1 LIDQSLQ
8 LSDEDAAAA
17 FHPRLRNETLS
28 KSIFSFSQPALSA
41 SQPSNLWRHIVLY
54 TRLSPLVAAL
64 LLVWSSANA
73 ADTLLGEIAVRSG
86 KTTGI
91 KPVFRDEIIAT
102 ESVSARELEKT
113 GATTLTEALDKRPGI
128 TVQTECSIC
137 NVRNVVL
144 NNLPGRYTTL
154 LVDGIPI
161 FSSVSS
167 AYGLDSVSL
176 GGLERIE
183 ISRGAG
189 TSLIA
194 PEALAGSVNI
204 VTRRPN
210 KDEFM
215 ASQQFGSYGQMNTE
229 LFGAKAFSGGAIT
242 ANFNHN
248 QHDTVDG
255 DGNKVSEY
263 TGYKRNLGGVG
274 FFVDDIAGFK
284 LKGRF
289 DSVDEKRMGGA
300 MGTDY
305 SGVKADGGGNPFDW
319 SKGKHGSPSSAGWID
334 PSTGLIVPY
343 NDGRAGMSEIIFTDR
358 QQFISSAT
366 RRLGEGSL
374 RFSFGY
380 ARHKQDSFYEKALYK
395 ADQTQYYVEASTQ
408 QPIGETLLTGG
419 LNYRYEDLSSIG
431 TDASGVPNNGIDN
444 YKYRTPGVFLQAYH
458 AFFNGLLEV
467 NGSVRY
473 DNHNVFGGIASPR
486 LNVLLNH
493 THELNSRFALGRGFR
508 APTSFFEQDHGILDT
523 SRIVRQVDKAEIS
536 DNASYTLSYAGDR
549 LAVASSLNYNRI
561 KNMALLD
568 SGATDPVTGKA
579 ITLFTSA
586 DTPVTVSGGD
596 ITATYKWTPQLE
608 ATVAAERFR
617 YDFSEPGT
625 LAFARPETRAY
636 LRLDYEWGPWTGMVR
651 GTWTGPQDLAKFYD
665 YANNQRYNFDGT
677 KKMDKS
683 PSFWTVDLRGEY
695 RINRQWSA
703 YLGADNVFDFKQSDK
718 ESMLWVDGSGA
729 IDVTHIWGP
738 NRGRFVYAGV
748 KFAL

>member
-1 LIDQSLQ
+1 MHKP
-8 LSDEDAAAA
+8 
-17 FHPRLRNETLS
+17 F
-28 KSIFSFSQPALSA
+28 
-41 SQPSNLWRHIVLY
+41 IVTPML
-54 TRLSPLVAAL
+54 AAL
-64 LLVWSSANA
+64 LLAFTGSAL
-73 ADTLLGEIAVRSG
+73 ADKELGQITVTSN
-86 KTTGI
+86 KTVGT
-91 KPVFRDEIIAT
+91 KPVLREEIIAT
-102 ESVSARELEKT
+102 ESFSARDIEKS

-128 TVQTECSIC
+128 SVQTECSIC

-154 LVDGIPI
+154 LIDGIPI

-176 GGLERIE
+176 GGLERID

-204 VTRRPN
+204 VTRRPT

-215 ASQQFGSYGQMNTE
+215 AVQQFGSYGQMNTD
-229 LFGAKAFSGGAIT
+229 LFGAKAFIGGALT

-263 TGYKRNLGGVG
+263 TGYKRNLGGIG
-274 FFVDDIAGFK
+274 FFADDIGGFK

-289 DSVDEKRMGGA
+289 DVVDEKRMGGA

-305 SGVKADGGGNPFDW
+305 NGVKADGSGNPFDW
-319 SKGKHGSPSSAGWID
+319 SKGRNGSPNKSGWID
-334 PSTGLIVPY
+334 PSTGAIVPY

-366 RRLGEGSL
+366 RKLGEGSL
-374 RFSFGY
+374 RFAFGY
-380 ARHKQDSFYEKALYK
+380 AKHKQDSFYEKAIYK
-395 ADQTQYYVEASTQ
+395 ADQTQYYLEASTQ
-408 QPIGETLLTGG
+408 QPLGQTLVTAGI
-419 LNYRYEDLSSIG
+419 NYRHEDLSSTG
-431 TDASGVPNNGIDN
+431 FDASGTANDGIDN
-444 YKYRTPGVFLQAYH
+444 YKYRTPGVFLQAYR
-458 AFFNGLLEV
+458 AFFDGDVEV

-473 DNHNVFGGIASPR
+473 DDHNVFGGITSPR

-493 THELNSRFALGRGFR
+493 THELNSRFAVGRGFR

-523 SRIVRQVDKAEIS
+523 SRIIRQVSKAEIS

-549 LAVASSLNYNRI
+549 FAMASSLNYNKI

-568 SGATDPVTGKA
+568 SGQCEDGGVVGACTGSATEKA
-579 ITLFTSA
+579 VTLFTSA
-586 DTPVTVSGGD
+586 QKPVTVTGGD
-596 ITATYKWTPQLE
+596 VTFTYKLTPQLE
-608 ATVAAERFR
+608 ATVAGERFH
-617 YDFSEPGT
+617 YDFSEAGT

-636 LRLDYEWGPWTGMVR
+636 LRLDYESGPWTGMMR
-651 GTWTGPQDLAKFYD
+651 GTWTGSQDLAKFYD
-665 YANNQRYNFDGT
+665 YSNNQRYNFDGT

-683 PSFWTVDLRGEY
+683 PAFWVADVRGEY
-695 RINRQWSA
+695 RMDKQWSTF
-703 YLGADNVFDFKQSDK
+703 LGVDNVFDFKQSDK
-718 ESMLWVDGSGA
+718 ESMLWISGNGS
-729 IDVTHIWGP
+729 IDVTQIWGP
-738 NRGRFVYAGV
+738 NRGRFIYGGV
-748 KFAL
+748 KFTL

>member
-1 LIDQSLQ
+1 
-8 LSDEDAAAA
+8 
-17 FHPRLRNETLS
+17 
-28 KSIFSFSQPALSA
+28 
-41 SQPSNLWRHIVLY
+41 
-54 TRLSPLVAAL
+54 
-64 LLVWSSANA
+64 
-73 ADTLLGEIAVRSG
+73 
-86 KTTGI
+86 
-91 KPVFRDEIIAT
+91 
-102 ESVSARELEKT
+102 
-113 GATTLTEALDKRPGI
+113 
-128 TVQTECSIC
+128 
-137 NVRNVVL
+137 
-144 NNLPGRYTTL
+144 
-154 LVDGIPI
+154 
-161 FSSVSS
+161 
-167 AYGLDSVSL
+167 
-176 GGLERIE
+176 
-183 ISRGAG
+183 
-189 TSLIA
+189 
-194 PEALAGSVNI
+194 
-204 VTRRPN
+204 
-210 KDEFM
+210 
-215 ASQQFGSYGQMNTE
+215 
-229 LFGAKAFSGGAIT
+229 
-242 ANFNHN
+242 
-248 QHDTVDG
+248 
-255 DGNKVSEY
+255 
-263 TGYKRNLGGVG
+263 
-274 FFVDDIAGFK
+274 
-284 LKGRF
+284 
-289 DSVDEKRMGGA
+289 
-300 MGTDY
+300 
-305 SGVKADGGGNPFDW
+305 
-319 SKGKHGSPSSAGWID
+319 
-334 PSTGLIVPY
+334 
-343 NDGRAGMSEIIFTDR
+343 
-358 QQFISSAT
+358 
-366 RRLGEGSL
+366 
-374 RFSFGY
+374 
-380 ARHKQDSFYEKALYK
+380 
-395 ADQTQYYVEASTQ
+395 
-408 QPIGETLLTGG
+408 

-458 AFFNGLLEV
+458 AFLNGLRR
-467 NGSVRY
+467 SQW
-473 DNHNVFGGIASPR
+473 FGALRQAQRFRWHCQPAPER
-486 LNVLLNH
+486 PVNH

-738 NRGRFVYAGV
+738 NRGRFVTRVSSSPCDRPLYLCDESQPCSGGRAASLCVSPCRQQPSRCPRFRAVGWPAIC
-748 KFAL
+748 ALVEIAPSPSVINFWRADCPPCVSEMPLLAAIAREDKVRVLTVALQRPAETLSAPAAVQSALAPPMIALHGPREPRGLLARFGNSHGALPHTVVLDARRHVCAQRTGEVDESWLRTAFESLYRPRRATMNRADACR